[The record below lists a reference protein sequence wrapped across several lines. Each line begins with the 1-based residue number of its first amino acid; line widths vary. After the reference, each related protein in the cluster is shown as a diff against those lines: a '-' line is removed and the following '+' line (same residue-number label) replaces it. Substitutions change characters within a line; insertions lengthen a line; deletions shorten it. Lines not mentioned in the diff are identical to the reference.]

1 MCKRKEGKKKKK
13 KEKEKKAW
21 AWRYLT
27 WPTSPL
33 ISMPQCLLLL
43 LDFLRDSLKAQRT
56 RAHTHTPSAR
66 APRPHN
72 QFLHS
77 SVAGSPSCLLCCE
90 IAQSNSID
98 WKIERRGFTQCGADG
113 WLDSSA
119 LQVTNQIA
127 DTRNV
132 GCSVSSWR
140 TGARVRF
147 IKRTLQDSPCP
158 AAVTCDGETFK
169 TTSLRYPRLQR
180 RFSSPRWAR
189 AWKTPYRWPRCS
201 YLGSL

>member
-13 KEKEKKAW
+13 RKREKGVSVALFNM
-21 AWRYLT
+21 ADVASDLDATMFTTFTRF
-27 WPTSPL
+27 PTRFSQ
-33 ISMPQCLLLL
+33 S
-43 LDFLRDSLKAQRT
+43 SAHART
-56 RAHTHTPSAR
+56 HTHTPSAR

-119 LQVTNQIA
+119 LQVTNQSA

-140 TGARVRF
+140 IGARVRF

-158 AAVTCDGETFK
+158 AAVTCDGKTFK